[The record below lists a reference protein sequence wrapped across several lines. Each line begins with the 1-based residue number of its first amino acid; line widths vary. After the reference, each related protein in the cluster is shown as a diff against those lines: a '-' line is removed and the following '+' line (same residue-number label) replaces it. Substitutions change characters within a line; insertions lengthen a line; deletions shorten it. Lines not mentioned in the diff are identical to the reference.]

1 MKIFNLLYLLLLLAA
16 VVAPI
21 SSEKHAFLSDFLNL
35 RRKYHRHHCP
45 HRRCLPLHSRV
56 PFP

>member
-1 MKIFNLLYLLLLLAA
+1 MKVFSLLYLLLLLAA
-16 VVAPI
+16 CAAPVF
-21 SSEKHAFLSDFLNL
+21 SARPDFLNL

-45 HRRCLPLHSRV
+45 HRRCMPLHSRV

>member
-1 MKIFNLLYLLLLLAA
+1 MKVFNLLYMLLLLA
-16 VVAPI
+16 VFVAPVF
-21 SSEKHAFLSDFLNL
+21 STRPDFLNL

-45 HRRCLPLHSRV
+45 HRRCMPLHSRV

>member
-1 MKIFNLLYLLLLLAA
+1 MRIFSWFYLLLLLAA
-16 VVAPI
+16 VVVPV
-21 SSEKHAFLSDFLNL
+21 SSARPDFLNL
-35 RRKYHRHHCP
+35 RKKYHRHHCL